1 MLAERR
7 LGVLADL
14 IGYGPLAVGGRM
26 EVDESGPRAV
36 VAHVLH
42 QFAEAR
48 ARVSRELVAGMAQIV
63 KMNARQ
69 AAYAA
74 TQKSRPE
81 TSKYT

>member
-14 IGYGPLAVGGRM
+14 IGYGPLAFGGHVK
-26 EVDESGPRAV
+26 VDESGPRAV
-36 VAHVLH
+36 VARMLD

-48 ARVSRELVAGMAQIV
+48 ARVSRELVAGRAQIV
-63 KMNARQ
+63 KVNARQ